1 MKQALIQL
9 LISNF
14 HLMNIVAVVFLI
26 AIFLIQV
33 IAEKTHSDLRRNGFF
48 GRVIFLAAAVSL
60 FGYAAYLSWQQYR
73 IWINNDLTKLFLP
86 PYASLDYFIFYV
98 RTRFFN
104 AYLLSLLIG
113 LGFLWGAKKINQKYE
128 ERFFEPIEPYLLETS
143 IFIVGHPL
151 WLFYMIILLTL
162 YLFIN
167 SLFTIHN
174 SLFKKGETPR
184 ISLYYLWLPAAIFT
198 ILISRWIEA
207 LSWWQVFKF

>member
-1 MKQALIQL
+1 
-9 LISNF
+9 
-14 HLMNIVAVVFLI
+14 MNIIAVVFLI

-33 IAEKTHSDLRRNGFF
+33 IAAKTHSDLRQNGFF
-48 GRVIFLAAAVSL
+48 GRAFFLTAAVSL
-60 FGYAAYLSWQQYR
+60 FGYAAYLSWQQYF

-104 AYLLSLLIG
+104 AYLLSLVAG
-113 LGFLWGAKKINQKYE
+113 LGGALAAYFLNKRFQ
-128 ERFFEPIEPYLLETS
+128 ERFFEKIEPYLLGTAL
-143 IFIVGHPL
+143 FLVGHPG
-151 WLFYMIILLTL
+151 WIFYLIILLTL
-162 YLFIN
+162 FLIIN
-167 SLFTIHN
+167 FLLSTFHFLLN
-174 SLFKKGETPR
+174 KEMPR